1 MHPVRDDGLLLEAVR
16 KAVSTGYLLPNL
28 HLLRD
33 IQRHKCLLAVERGC
47 HDQQGSSA
55 SDLANSGLIRY
66 NLEL

>member
-1 MHPVRDDGLLLEAVR
+1 MHPIRDDGLLLEAVR

-33 IQRHKCLLAVERGC
+33 IQRYKYLLAVERGC
-47 HDQQGSSA
+47 HDQQGSPA
-55 SDLANSGLIRY
+55 SDLANFGLISN